1 VIVDCA
7 TLSPAHM
14 QGIDQRVAS
23 KGGKFLEAPVS
34 GTTTQHDTLTKV
46 QGLNATHSLTHS
58 LTLLCLR
65 VFYSRYVISLLRIA
79 LLTVKYNF
87 NETCFFLV

>member
-1 VIVDCA
+1 MIVDCA

-34 GTTTQHDTLTKV
+34 GNTTQHDTLTKA
-46 QGLNATHSLTHS
+46 LTLLTHS

-65 VFYSRYVISLLRIA
+65 VFYSRYVMSLLHIA
-79 LLTVKYNF
+79 LLTV
-87 NETCFFLV
+87 CGVWCV